1 MTKNEAREA
10 LATTWRFDR
19 VDELIALRE
28 VALIEAVRAHEATR
42 SPNLN
47 LPSSPTYADAQPLHS
62 S

>member
-10 LATTWRFDR
+10 LATTWRFER
-19 VDELIALRE
+19 VGELISLRE
-28 VALIEAVRAHEATR
+28 VKLIEAVRAHEATR
-42 SPNLN
+42 SPN